1 MEPAGRW
8 SVLRMRGR
16 RDWCL
21 VPKRKRVLIVD
32 DDPAIRSLIRT
43 VLLRTDFEVSEA
55 KDGVDAID
63 RMATESFDAVI
74 LDLMMPRKSGYEV
87 IEFVRQNPQ
96 AASSIVV
103 VSAGGPQAAA
113 GLDRSRL
120 AAIVNK
126 PFDVYELVRIIARC
140 IEEHTTTPN
149 IAAEGAAQS

>member
-1 MEPAGRW
+1 
-8 SVLRMRGR
+8 
-16 RDWCL
+16 
-21 VPKRKRVLIVD
+21 VPNRKRVLIVD

-43 VLLRTDFEVSEA
+43 VLLRTDFDVSEA

-74 LDLMMPRKSGYEV
+74 LDLMMPRKNGYEV

-113 GLDRSRL
+113 ALDRSRL

-149 IAAEGAAQS
+149 VAREGASQS